1 MLSYL
6 ISAAIGALVG
16 ATELASR
23 YRDRPALLAAT
34 PSAWLYAL
42 LNAGAAALALLVVKS
57 AGWTFGATETTT
69 IEALRIMT
77 ASLSA
82 MAVFRSSFLTVRLG
96 DTDVA
101 VGPATLLNTLL
112 GIADRSVDR
121 RRAADRTATVTRIMA
136 GISFERSRLALP
148 TFVLALMQNVP
159 PAEQHDLGVAVEA
172 LSVSQM
178 SDTQKAYALGLLL
191 MNIAGPA
198 VVADAVAALRKEI
211 GPEAATAA
219 AEPG

>member
-1 MLSYL
+1 MWSYIITAL
-6 ISAAIGALVG
+6 IGALVG

-23 YRDRPALLAAT
+23 YRDRPAVLVAS

-42 LNAGAAALALLVVKS
+42 LNAGAAALALLVVDS
-57 AGWTFGATETTT
+57 AGWTFGATEPNTVDV
-69 IEALRIMT
+69 LRVMV

-82 MAVFRSSFLTVRLG
+82 MAVFRSSFFTVRLG
-96 DTDVA
+96 DTDVG
-101 VGPATLLNTLL
+101 VGPSTLLTTLL

-121 RRAADRTATVTRIMA
+121 RRAADRSATVTKIMA

-172 LSVSQM
+172 LSVSRM

-211 GPEAATAA
+211 GPEAVAVQ
-219 AEPG
+219 E

>member
-1 MLSYL
+1 VWSY
-6 ISAAIGALVG
+6 IIAAVIGALVG
-16 ATELASR
+16 ATDLASR
-23 YRDRPALLAAT
+23 YRDRPAVLVAV

-42 LNAGAAALALLVVKS
+42 LNAAAAGLALLIVNS

-69 IEALRIMT
+69 VNALRIM
-77 ASLSA
+77 AARLSA

-121 RRAADRTATVTRIMA
+121 RRAADRSATVTRIMA

-172 LSVSQM
+172 LSVSRM

-211 GPEAATAA
+211 GPEAAGQDP
-219 AEPG
+219 E

>member
-1 MLSYL
+1 VLSYL
-6 ISAAIGALVG
+6 IATAIGALVG

-23 YRDRPALLAAT
+23 YRDRPAVLLAS
-34 PSAWLYAL
+34 PSAWVYTL
-42 LNAGAAALALLVVKS
+42 LNAAAAALALLIVKS

-69 IEALRIMT
+69 IEALRIMA

-96 DTDVA
+96 DSDVA

-121 RRAADRTATVTRIMA
+121 RRAADRTVAVTKIMA

-159 PAEQHDLGVAVEA
+159 PAEQRELGVAVEA

-211 GPEAATAA
+211 
-219 AEPG
+219 EPTPA